1 MADLTYTGKA
11 TRRRASQDIVPGK
24 GNANAL
30 QVLCSST
37 IEIAA
42 TAADGA
48 TYSIG
53 TIPTNARISGLS
65 KVYSDNLGTNGNT
78 LDIGLGSVDGNV
90 TSDPNA
96 LNEALDNSGQ
106 ALAASAVIAD
116 IANVG
121 RPAWDFVG
129 GVGSAPQMA
138 DRVSTHQRCFSGGG
152 VESSLSPSFSCRHRR
167 SACRCECA

>member
-129 GVGSAPQMA
+129 GVGSAPLT
-138 DRVSTHQRCFSGGG
+138 DPGGLLDVYITNEDG
-152 VESSLSPSFSCRHRR
+152 ITSITGTVTVEIYGYFD
-167 SACRCECA
+167 